1 MAESMSLQVN
11 LSSEDINESY
21 RNVVAG
27 NDMNWAL
34 FTYDNEGSGLK
45 VQSTG
50 NGGVEELVKEFSD
63 ERIQYAFARVIDPN
77 TQLPKFVQINWC
89 GDGVPEADK
98 GLFHMYSSVVANLLR
113 ETHVVIDARNEA
125 DIVPSLIMR
134 RVEVDAAIP
143 SASRPTIS
151 PGSPTYSNTQENTT
165 SASSSETDSTFSAPS
180 PPRVNG
186 TLTINPTAGITIPPS
201 PSETSSSF
209 ASPSPSGENGRRA
222 MNPAVPDVLPIESS
236 SEDFDPQG
244 VFGQDEI
251 RQINFEWDFREW
263 FSPEPVPTIP
273 RFSAP
278 LPPGVNGTRLVSRS
292 ETSSSFTSP
301 LPSGVNGRHAMNPA
315 VQPTSTSLPE
325 VPSNVLG
332 NNFMQSVAN
341 TLEDFDPQILF
352 RQDDASINFEQ
363 DFREWFG
370 PEDMEGMRNG

>member
-1 MAESMSLQVN
+1 MKLCVN
-11 LSSEDINESY
+11 LLQP
-21 RNVVAG
+21 G
-27 NDMNWAL
+27 
-34 FTYDNEGSGLK
+34 
-45 VQSTG
+45 
-50 NGGVEELVKEFSD
+50 
-63 ERIQYAFARVIDPN
+63 IQ
-77 TQLPKFVQINWC
+77 
-89 GDGVPEADK
+89 
-98 GLFHMYSSVVANLLR
+98 
-113 ETHVVIDARNEA
+113 
-125 DIVPSLIMR
+125 
-134 RVEVDAAIP
+134 
-143 SASRPTIS
+143 
-151 PGSPTYSNTQENTT
+151 GSPTYSNTQGNTT

-209 ASPSPSGENGRRA
+209 ASPSPSGGDGRHA
-222 MNPAVPDVLPIESS
+222 MNPAVPDVPPIESS

-251 RQINFEWDFREW
+251 RQINFEQDFREW
-263 FSPEPVPTIP
+263 FSPEPVPTNL
-273 RFSAP
+273 RFSVP

-325 VPSNVLG
+325 VRSNFMS
-332 NNFMQSVAN
+332 NDFMQSVAS
-341 TLEDFDPQILF
+341 TLEDFDPQVLF

-363 DFREWFG
+363 NFREWFS